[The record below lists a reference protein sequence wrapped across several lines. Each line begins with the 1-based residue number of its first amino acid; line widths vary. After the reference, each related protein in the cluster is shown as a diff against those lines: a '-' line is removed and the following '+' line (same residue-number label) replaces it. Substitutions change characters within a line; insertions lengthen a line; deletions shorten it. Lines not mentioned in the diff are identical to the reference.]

1 MLWLGASSHPALDNC
16 PIFSDMLWPYQPTER
31 FGIGPFQVLYKTWDS
46 VATRDAPLE
55 KKVEI
60 KHMMVSVLKNI
71 VSMTKRGSDIQTD

>member
-1 MLWLGASSHPALDNC
+1 M
-16 PIFSDMLWPYQPTER
+16 
-31 FGIGPFQVLYKTWDS
+31 
-46 VATRDAPLE
+46 ATRDSPLE